1 MKQSLKKKN
10 RKTSNTSWFIIPFV
24 LIIFL
29 ALGLVTCYLVF
40 LRPVLENIPK
50 YSEVEKV
57 RIKILAPTTVLNL
70 TQQFLSQGIEAPKPL
85 IGTVILVSKL
95 KGNIKPGLYE
105 FDKKTSL
112 HSVIGKMIKGD
123 TLKSKI
129 LLIEGWPIWKVRN
142 EINAHP
148 DLKHT
153 TINFDN
159 TKVVTELGLNK
170 NTPIE
175 GLFFPSTY
183 FFEPG
188 TEDLQIY
195 KIAYKTMQKKLTDAW
210 GIRNSDIAIKDKDE
224 LLILASLIEKET
236 GTSSDRSMISGV
248 FHNRLKIKMRLQTD
262 PSVIYGLG
270 EKFNGNLTKKDLK
283 SDGPYNTYT
292 RMGLPPSPIS
302 APSNDSI
309 IAAVKPKQT
318 DALFFVANGKGGSVF
333 SSTLEDHE
341 QAVDKYQRKR
351 SKN

>member
-1 MKQSLKKKN
+1 MKQSLKKKY
-10 RKTSNTSWFIIPFV
+10 RKTSSTSWFIIPFV
-24 LIIFL
+24 LTIFL
-29 ALGLVTCYLVF
+29 ALGLVTSHFIF
-40 LRPVLENIPK
+40 LKPIFENIPK
-50 YSEVEKV
+50 YSEFEKV
-57 RIKILAPTTVLNL
+57 RIKIQAPTSVLNV
-70 TQQFLSQGIEAPKPL
+70 TQQFLSQGIEAPRPL
-85 IGTVILVSKL
+85 VAATILASKF
-95 KGNIKPGLYE
+95 KGSIKPGLYE

-112 HSVIGKMIKGD
+112 FSVIGKMVKGD

-129 LLIEGWPIWKVRN
+129 LLIEGWPIWKIREV
-142 EINAHP
+142 INAHP

-153 TINFDN
+153 SITFDN
-159 TKVVTELGLNK
+159 TKLATELGLNK
-170 NTPIE
+170 NTSIE
-175 GLFFPSTY
+175 GIFFPSTY

-195 KIAYKTMQKKLTDAW
+195 KIAYRTMQKKLIDAW
-210 GIRNSDIAIKDKDE
+210 SDRSLDISIKDKDE

-236 GTSSDRSMISGV
+236 GIASDRSMISGV
-248 FHNRLKIKMRLQTD
+248 FHNRLKMKMRLQTD

-292 RMGLPPSPIS
+292 RMGLPPSPIA

-309 IAAVKPKQT
+309 IAAVKPKKT
-318 DALFFVANGKGGSVF
+318 EALYFVANGKGGSVF